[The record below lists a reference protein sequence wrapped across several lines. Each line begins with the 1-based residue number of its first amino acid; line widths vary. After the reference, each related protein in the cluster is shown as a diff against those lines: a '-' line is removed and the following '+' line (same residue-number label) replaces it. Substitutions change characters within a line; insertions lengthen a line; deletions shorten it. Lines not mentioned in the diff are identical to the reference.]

1 MLRGLEQVW
10 EPGCGLTSVNQV
22 LLKACLGDLWGRKAE
37 FSEEGVSREWG
48 IYNQN
53 ELYTRMKLSENFLR
67 FKMVGYIFMH
77 LNMPPPMHTH
87 TYRA

>member
-22 LLKACLGDLWGRKAE
+22 LLKASLGDLWGRKAE

-67 FKMVGYIFMH
+67 FKMVGYIFTH